1 MRIFKLTMS
10 AAAFSLVAIAS
21 AQAADVVFEEPTAPV
36 APAPVAAYDWNGAY
50 VGAFAGGATGDATID
65 YTYTGAPASNE
76 AKSDLSGFLGGLQA
90 GYDVQFDQLV
100 VGVRGSVAYSTVKAK
115 VTLDGTT
122 DVPLE
127 DKLTYLATAGARVG
141 FALDR
146 FLPYVHGGAAF
157 GSSKASYTTSTETKL
172 DDVSKIGWTAG
183 VGGEYALTDT
193 VSIGAEYGY
202 VDLGKDKMD
211 FAKGATLASTLGAAN
226 LSANEDLT
234 LHTFKAS
241 VNYRF

>member
-50 VGAFAGGATGDATID
+50 VGAFAGGATGDAAYGDTD
-65 YTYTGAPASNE
+65 SSDET
-76 AKSDLSGFLGGLQA
+76 KSDLKGFLGGLQA
-90 GYDVQFDQLV
+90 GYDMQFNQVV

-115 VTLDGTT
+115 EQAENPADGKS
-122 DVPLE
+122 E
-127 DKLTYLATAGARVG
+127 DNLSYLATAGARVG
-141 FALDR
+141 VAIDR
-146 FLPYVHGGAAF
+146 FMPYVHGGAAF
-157 GSSKASYTTSTETKL
+157 GSSRVTATENGIETKL
-172 DDVSKIGWTAG
+172 ENVSKIGWTAG
-183 VGGEYALTDT
+183 VGGEYALTDS

-202 VDLGKDKMD
+202 VDLGKDKVD
-211 FAKGATLASTLGAAN
+211 VTKIVAPTSGTPVYGT
-226 LSANEDLT
+226 EDLT